1 MTRVQRHEAVKVLV
15 DKGLLDLKNALS
27 EVAQIL
33 GGAHSKAYTY
43 LPDVKENL

>member
-15 DKGLLDLKNALS
+15 DKGMLNLKNALS

-33 GGAHSKAYTY
+33 SIAHSTVYT
-43 LPDVKENL
+43 